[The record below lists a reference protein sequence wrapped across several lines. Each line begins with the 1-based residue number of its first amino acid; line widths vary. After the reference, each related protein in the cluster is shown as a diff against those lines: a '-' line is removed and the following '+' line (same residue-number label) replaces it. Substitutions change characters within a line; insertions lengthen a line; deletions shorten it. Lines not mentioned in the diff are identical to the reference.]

1 MIDFTPEED
10 QFRSSVARFVER
22 EVAPVAAALDEGGE
36 FPRDLFRRAGELGYF
51 GLRYPE
57 SVGGSGAAFVTYLIL
72 AEELARGTMS
82 LAAATAM
89 QAMMGTDFVFR
100 YGTPDHHQ
108 RLLGP
113 ALRGEKIG
121 AFCLSEPNAGSDLAR
136 IETTARET
144 PDGPRLNGH
153 KMWVTNGTVADF
165 FTIAASVDRSLGLKG
180 LRFFLVERGA
190 PGLTVGRKIPTLG
203 LRAGELTELALEDC
217 PAIPL
222 GQGGVAD
229 LGKMLDQVRAMTGA
243 LALGLGR
250 AALDEAA
257 RYAKQ
262 RICFERPIAKFQAIR
277 HMLAQ
282 SAVDLEASR
291 LLVYQAGRRIEKGQ
305 KCVRE
310 AAIAKLFA
318 SETANRIADT
328 ATRVLAGYGFA
339 MEYSAQRYFRDS
351 RFLLI
356 GGGTSEL
363 LRDVI
368 ARDVLAD

>member
-1 MIDFTPEED
+1 MIEFTPEED
-10 QFRSSVARFVER
+10 QFRASVSRFVDR
-22 EVAPVAAALDEGGE
+22 EVAPAASALDERGE
-36 FPRDLFRRAGELGYF
+36 FPRDLFHRAGELGYF

-72 AEELARGTMS
+72 AEELGRGSMS
-82 LAAATAM
+82 LAAAVAM

-100 YGTPDHHQ
+100 YGTPEHHR

-113 ALRGEKIG
+113 ALRGEKVG

-144 PDGPRLNGH
+144 ADGWRLRGH

-165 FTIAASVDRSLGLKG
+165 FTVAASIDRTQGLKG
-180 LRFFLVERGA
+180 LRFFLLERGA
-190 PGLTVGRKIPTLG
+190 AGLTVGRKIATVG
-203 LRAGELTELALEDC
+203 LRAGELTELAIEDC
-217 PAIPL
+217 AGVPL
-222 GQGGVAD
+222 GQAGVAD
-229 LGKMLDQVRAMTGA
+229 LGRMLDQVRTMTGA
-243 LALGLGR
+243 LAVGLGR
-250 AALDEAA
+250 AALDEAI
-257 RYAKQ
+257 RYAKD
-262 RICFERPIAKFQAIR
+262 RVCFERPIAKFQAIR

-282 SAVDLEASR
+282 AAVDLEASR
-291 LLVYQAGRRIEKGQ
+291 LLVIQAGRRIERGV
-305 KCVRE
+305 KCGRE
-310 AAIAKLFA
+310 SAIAKLFA

-339 MEYSAQRYFRDS
+339 MEYPAQRFFRDA

-368 ARDVLAD
+368 AKDVIGE